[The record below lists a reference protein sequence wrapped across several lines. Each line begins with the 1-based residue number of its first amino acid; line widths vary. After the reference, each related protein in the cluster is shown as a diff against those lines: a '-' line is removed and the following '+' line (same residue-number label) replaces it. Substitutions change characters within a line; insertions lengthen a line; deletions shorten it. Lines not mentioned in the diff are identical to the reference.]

1 MLTQRGEGAGS
12 ETADGATSDAQE
24 FCDLGVVE
32 ALVVAQHQ
40 DGALLVREACHHAGC
55 PRARVDLVV
64 TRQALRVTDGD
75 EVGVERHLAAHP
87 TTLACDVVVHE
98 HAADVGIRPVG
109 SLNRVPLA

>member
-1 MLTQRGEGAGS
+1 MLTQRGESAGS
-12 ETADGATSDAQE
+12 QTADGATSDAEQ

-40 DGALLVREACHHAGC
+40 DGALLVRQACHHAGC

-75 EVGVERHLAAHP
+75 EIGVERHFAAHP
-87 TTLACDVVVHE
+87 SALARDVVVHE

-109 SLNRVPLA
+109 SFHRVPLA